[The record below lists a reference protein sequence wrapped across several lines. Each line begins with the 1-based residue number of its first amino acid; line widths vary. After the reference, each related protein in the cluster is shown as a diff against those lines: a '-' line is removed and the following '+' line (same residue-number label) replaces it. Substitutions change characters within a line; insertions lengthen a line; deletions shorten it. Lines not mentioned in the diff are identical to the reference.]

1 MQADRKRPT
10 GVTIIAVLMIIGG
23 ILTLIGGIGLVIVGP
38 LISQY
43 TASET
48 SSTFENNMYSNFNF
62 NSTDISSTNNFL
74 SIFSGYLSII
84 GAGLIALA
92 IVHFIVAW
100 GLLKGKGWAWSI
112 SVIIIIISLVVGI
125 IFVVFNVM
133 VGDISS
139 IIGQIVGMVISGIIL
154 WYLYRSNVRKYFGKV
169 KVQAS

>member
-1 MQADRKRPT
+1 LQAERKRPT
-10 GVTIIAVLMIIGG
+10 GVTIIAILMIIGG
-23 ILTLIGGIGLVIVGP
+23 ILTLIGGIALMVVGP

-43 TASET
+43 SASET

-62 NSTDISSTNNFL
+62 NSTDISSANNVL
-74 SIFSGYLSII
+74 SVFSGYFSII
-84 GAGLIALA
+84 GIVLIALA

-112 SVIIIIISLVVGI
+112 SVIIIIISLVIGI

-139 IIGQIVGMVISGIIL
+139 MIGQIVGMIISGIIL
-154 WYLYRSNVRKYFGKV
+154 WYLYRSNVRSYFGKV
-169 KVQAS
+169 KIQAS